1 MMFTQAR
8 DDYAGDIEVQTGN
21 SSAEVDLK
29 GLSWTIGIGK
39 RW

>member
-1 MMFTQAR
+1 MMLTQAR
-8 DDYAGDIEVQTGN
+8 DDYAGDIEVPTGN
-21 SSAEVDLK
+21 DLK

>member
-1 MMFTQAR
+1 MVFTRAR
-8 DDYAGDIEVQTGN
+8 DDDTGDIEVQTGN